1 MIVADIYKGLEAFEE
16 TKRAIVIAAHAD
28 DMETM
33 MGGTVALLRARG
45 VAFVLVICTSGDIG
59 SNEPQWTRES
69 LAATR
74 VEEAQAGADLL
85 GVEAVQI
92 MGHHDG
98 ELENTLALRAE
109 IARYYRIYQPDT
121 LFTFDPS
128 GYLLNHP
135 DHRAVGRAALD
146 ALIPAS
152 MRLYH
157 PEQLTGDV
165 QRAEI
170 QHIALWTPQTPN
182 VVVDVGA
189 VYPQKFAAC
198 LAHHSQF
205 PVESRL
211 DWMKQLDHGGGER
224 IGVEYAERFYVP

>member
-1 MIVADIYKGLEAFEE
+1 MTDSYKGLEAFDEV
-16 TKRAIVIAAHAD
+16 KRAIVVAAHAD

-33 MGGTVALLRARG
+33 MGGAVALLRARG
-45 VAFVLVICTSGDIG
+45 VAFCLVICTSGDIG

-69 LAATR
+69 LAAAR
-74 VEEAQAGADLL
+74 VEEARAGADLL
-85 GVEAVQI
+85 GIEAVQI

-109 IARYYRIYQPDT
+109 IARYYPLYPPDT
-121 LFTFDPS
+121 LFTFDPT
-128 GYLLNHP
+128 GYLINNP

-157 PEQLTGDV
+157 PEQLAAGLE
-165 QRAEI
+165 RAEI
-170 QHIALWTPQTPN
+170 KHVALWTPATPN

-189 VYPQKFAAC
+189 VYPQKLAAC

-205 PVESRL
+205 PDESRL
-211 DWMKQLDHGGGER
+211 DWMKRMDHGGGER

>member
-1 MIVADIYKGLEAFEE
+1 MADSYKGLEAFAE
-16 TKRAIVIAAHAD
+16 TKRAIVVAAHAD

-33 MGGTVALLRARG
+33 MGGTVALLREQG
-45 VAFVLVICTSGDIG
+45 VAFFLVICTSGDIG
-59 SNEPQWTRES
+59 SNEPQWTRER

-74 VEEAQAGADLL
+74 AEEAQAGATAL
-85 GVEAVQI
+85 GVAVVQI

-109 IARYYRIYQPDT
+109 IARYYRLYQPDT

-170 QHIALWTPQTPN
+170 KHIALWTPQTVN
-182 VVVDVGA
+182 VVVDISA
-189 VYPQKFAAC
+189 VYPQKLAAC

-205 PVESRL
+205 PDEARL
-211 DWMKQLDHGGGER
+211 DWMKGLDHGGGER
-224 IGVEYAERFYVP
+224 IGVEYAERFYMP

>member
-1 MIVADIYKGLEAFEE
+1 
-16 TKRAIVIAAHAD
+16 
-28 DMETM
+28 
-33 MGGTVALLRARG
+33 
-45 VAFVLVICTSGDIG
+45 
-59 SNEPQWTRES
+59 
-69 LAATR
+69 
-74 VEEAQAGADLL
+74 
-85 GVEAVQI
+85 

-109 IARYYRIYQPDT
+109 IARYYRLYQPDT

-157 PEQLTGDV
+157 PEQLTDGCAARRD
-165 QRAEI
+165 QAPRAVD
-170 QHIALWTPQTPN
+170 AADPN

-189 VYPQKFAAC
+189 VYPQKLAAC

-205 PVESRL
+205 PDEARL
-211 DWMKQLDHGGGER
+211 DWMKGLDHGGGR
-224 IGVEYAERFYVP
+224 AHRRGVRGAVLYAVKRET